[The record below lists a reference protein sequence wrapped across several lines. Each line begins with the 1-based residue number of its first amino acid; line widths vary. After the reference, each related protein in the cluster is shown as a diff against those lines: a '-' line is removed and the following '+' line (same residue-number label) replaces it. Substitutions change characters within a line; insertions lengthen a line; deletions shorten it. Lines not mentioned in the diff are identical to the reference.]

1 MSARFSPKDVVSW
14 KEGEEIHTGV
24 ITKIRISTSG
34 NIAEL
39 RERKSGGWI
48 RDTEQPTWKLELVS
62 SHATSLKALG
72 ALIDSWHLE
81 DEEDDSA
88 EESSE
93 DEETA

>member
-1 MSARFSPKDVVSW
+1 MSARFSPKDTVSW
-14 KEGEEIHTGV
+14 KEGDEIHIGV
-24 ITKIRISTSG
+24 ITRLRISTNG

-48 RDTEQPTWKLELVS
+48 RETEQPTWKLELVS

-72 ALIDSWHLE
+72 ALIDSWDL
-81 DEEDDSA
+81 DADPA